1 MIPKN
6 ILFIC
11 SKLIELRK
19 IQHLFLI
26 FLVLSFSQCAKKGR
40 PDGGPIDEDAP
51 IFVTAN
57 PPYETI
63 NFDKKE
69 INIYF
74 NEYIKLKDLT
84 KQLIISPPLNPENPP
99 LISPQ
104 GTPSKFI
111 NIKILDTLKENST
124 YIFDFGNSV
133 QDNNESN
140 TLERF
145 KYIFSTGNYIDS
157 LSLSGNV
164 KNAFISKS
172 VEDIKLLLYRLDSSY
187 TDSAVYNRKPDYV
200 TSSLDSSNYQF
211 TNLRRGNYLLVALDD
226 VRSDYIFNPETD
238 KIGFLNDTIT
248 LPRDSIINHTISIF
262 KEELPY
268 IFRRGK
274 EIRKGQLIFGY
285 KGKPKNLTVETL
297 SAVPDNFKTIIFPE
311 KGKDTLNL
319 WHSLIEKDSLIF
331 KISDNIISDTVTV
344 KLRKKELDSLKVNEI
359 TGGILNLKDTLFFL
373 TNNPVVSIDTSRIN
387 FKQSDSINFPYEAF
401 ISKKENKIGFLFEK
415 KYKKSYKINLYPN
428 ALTDIFNTTNDTISS
443 LFRTRGTEDYGEI
456 SVTIQNPKKIPVI
469 IQLTDINDATIVQ
482 ETCSENKNI
491 SFDLLIPQ
499 KYKIRI
505 IYDSNQN
512 GIWDTGSYLEK
523 KQPEYVEYFPETQ
536 EVRAN
541 WLLPIV
547 LTIKELKD

>member
-40 PDGGPIDEDAP
+40 PDGGPMDEDAP

-74 NEYIKLKDLT
+74 NEYIKLKDLN

-211 TNLRRGNYLLVALDD
+211 TNLRKGNYLLVALDD

-547 LTIKELKD
+547 LTIKEL

>member
-40 PDGGPIDEDAP
+40 PDGGPMDEDAP

-74 NEYIKLKDLT
+74 NEYIKLKDLN

-211 TNLRRGNYLLVALDD
+211 TNLRKGNYLLVALDD

-387 FKQSDSINFPYEAF
+387 FKLSDSINFPYEAF

-505 IYDSNQN
+505 IYDLNQN

-523 KQPEYVEYFPETQ
+523 KQPEHVEYFPETQ

-547 LTIKELKD
+547 LTIKEL

>member
-1 MIPKN
+1 LIPKN

-40 PDGGPIDEDAP
+40 PDGGPMDEDAP

-74 NEYIKLKDLT
+74 NEYIKLKDLN

-211 TNLRRGNYLLVALDD
+211 TNLRKGNYLLVALDD

-499 KYKIRI
+499 KYKIRV
-505 IYDSNQN
+505 IYDLNQN

-523 KQPEYVEYFPETQ
+523 KQPEHVEYFPETQ

-547 LTIKELKD
+547 LTIKEL

>member
-211 TNLRRGNYLLVALDD
+211 TNLRKGNYLLVALDD

-387 FKQSDSINFPYEAF
+387 FKLSDSINFPYEAF

-505 IYDSNQN
+505 IYDLNQN

-523 KQPEYVEYFPETQ
+523 KQPEHVEYFPEIQ

-547 LTIKELKD
+547 LTIKEL

>member
-1 MIPKN
+1 
-6 ILFIC
+6 LFIC

-40 PDGGPIDEDAP
+40 PDGGPMDEDAP

-74 NEYIKLKDLT
+74 NEYIKLKDLN

-211 TNLRRGNYLLVALDD
+211 TNLRKGNYLLVALDD

-387 FKQSDSINFPYEAF
+387 FKLSDSINFPYEAF

-547 LTIKELKD
+547 LTIKEL

>member
-1 MIPKN
+1 M
-6 ILFIC
+6 FIC

-40 PDGGPIDEDAP
+40 PDGGPMDEDAP

-74 NEYIKLKDLT
+74 NEYIKLKDLN

-211 TNLRRGNYLLVALDD
+211 TNLRKGNYLLVALDD

-274 EIRKGQLIFGY
+274 EIRKGQVIFGY

-499 KYKIRI
+499 KYKIRV
-505 IYDSNQN
+505 IYDLNQN

-523 KQPEYVEYFPETQ
+523 KQPEHVEYFPETQ

-547 LTIKELKD
+547 LTIKEL

>member
-1 MIPKN
+1 M
-6 ILFIC
+6 FIC

-211 TNLRRGNYLLVALDD
+211 TNLRKGNYLLVALDD

-523 KQPEYVEYFPETQ
+523 KQPEHVEYFPETQ

-547 LTIKELKD
+547 LTIKEL

>member
-1 MIPKN
+1 LIPKN

-40 PDGGPIDEDAP
+40 PDGGPMDEDAP

-74 NEYIKLKDLT
+74 NEYIKLKDLN

-211 TNLRRGNYLLVALDD
+211 TNLRKGNYLLVALDD

-373 TNNPVVSIDTSRIN
+373 TNNPVVSIDNSRIN

-499 KYKIRI
+499 KYKIRV
-505 IYDSNQN
+505 IYDLNQN

-523 KQPEYVEYFPETQ
+523 KQPEHVEYFPETQ

-547 LTIKELKD
+547 LTIKEL

>member
-1 MIPKN
+1 LIPKN

-40 PDGGPIDEDAP
+40 PDGGPMDEDAP

-74 NEYIKLKDLT
+74 NEYIKLKDLN

-211 TNLRRGNYLLVALDD
+211 TNLRKGNYLLVALDD

-523 KQPEYVEYFPETQ
+523 KQPEHVEYFPEIQ

-547 LTIKELKD
+547 LTIKEL

>member
-1 MIPKN
+1 M
-6 ILFIC
+6 FIC

-40 PDGGPIDEDAP
+40 PDGGPMDEDAP

-74 NEYIKLKDLT
+74 NEYIKLKDLN

>member
-74 NEYIKLKDLT
+74 NEYIKLKDLN

-211 TNLRRGNYLLVALDD
+211 TNLRKGNYLLVALDD

-387 FKQSDSINFPYEAF
+387 FKLSDSINFPYEAF

-547 LTIKELKD
+547 LTIKEL

>member
-1 MIPKN
+1 LIPKN

-40 PDGGPIDEDAP
+40 PDGGPMDEDAP

-74 NEYIKLKDLT
+74 NEYIKLKDLN

-211 TNLRRGNYLLVALDD
+211 TNLRKGNYLLVALDD

-387 FKQSDSINFPYEAF
+387 FKLSDSINFPYEAF

-499 KYKIRI
+499 KYKIRV
-505 IYDSNQN
+505 IYDLNQN

-523 KQPEYVEYFPETQ
+523 KQPEHVEYFPETQ

-547 LTIKELKD
+547 LTIKEL